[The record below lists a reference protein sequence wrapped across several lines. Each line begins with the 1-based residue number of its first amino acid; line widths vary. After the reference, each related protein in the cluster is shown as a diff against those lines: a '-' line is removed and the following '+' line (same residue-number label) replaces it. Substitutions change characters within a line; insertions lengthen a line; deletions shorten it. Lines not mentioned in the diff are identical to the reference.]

1 MMMSHNASSE
11 QRCAVSSTR
20 VALSRFVVRT
30 ADQLIVFQTMTSHPG
45 YVMLSDSASSEQ
57 RWALSSTLLALP
69 RFVVRTAD
77 QKVGLII
84 HPYRVVTVSS

>member
-30 ADQLIVFQTMTSHPG
+30 ADQLIVFQTMTSGPG
-45 YVMLSDSASSEQ
+45 YVMLSDSSSNEQ
-57 RWALSSTLLALP
+57 RWALSSTLLALS